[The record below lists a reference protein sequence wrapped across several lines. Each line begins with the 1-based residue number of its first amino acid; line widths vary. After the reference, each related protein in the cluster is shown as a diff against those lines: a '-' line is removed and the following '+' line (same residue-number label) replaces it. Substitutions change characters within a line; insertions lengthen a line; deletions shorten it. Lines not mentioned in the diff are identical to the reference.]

1 VSDDILETARRVL
14 EAAKEATPTSPF
26 EWEYFITGDE
36 GQDLKI
42 ATKFDA
48 YHSSHEIAI
57 ILGFD
62 ETTVEE
68 EEANAAYIV
77 AAANAAPLLAQA
89 VIEMRERE
97 ARDWRQAASELI
109 DIIRQYPDIASPVF
123 VEQLQKMWVEKAEF
137 RICSYCGFLIETIE
151 GSSEAMLEHVKQCE
165 KNPLVAEIARLCA
178 RIIDLEDQTGIADN
192 IIQEMEAK

>member
-1 VSDDILETARRVL
+1 MIDDILATAQKIL
-14 EAAKEATPTSPF
+14 EAAEKATPTSPF

-77 AAANAAPLLAQA
+77 AAANAAPQLAA
-89 VIEMRERE
+89 EVIRLRER
-97 ARDWRQAASELI
+97 I
-109 DIIRQYPDIASPVF
+109 V
-123 VEQLQKMWVEKAEF
+123 
-137 RICSYCGFLIETIE
+137 
-151 GSSEAMLEHVKQCE
+151 
-165 KNPLVAEIARLCA
+165 
-178 RIIDLEDQTGIADN
+178 DLEDQTGVADN
-192 IIQEMEAK
+192 IIQEMETNDNPTV